1 MKYEW
6 DENKNKINYVKHKI
20 SFELAKLAFDDPLH
34 RTQFDRVADNEER
47 WHTLGMIQN
56 QLLALV
62 VHTYRTVDDEE
73 VIRIISAR
81 KATKH
86 ERRLYEQFQ

>member
-6 DENKNKINYVKHKI
+6 DEQKSKINLAKHKI
-20 SFELAKLAFDDPLH
+20 SFELAQLVFDDPLH
-34 RTQFDRVADNEER
+34 LTQFDRVEDNEER

-56 QLLALV
+56 QLIALV

-81 KATKH
+81 KATNH
-86 ERRLYEQFQ
+86 ERRMYEQF